1 MKLRIRGNTIR
12 LRLSQSEVIEL
23 STGQSIVESTTFPS
37 ESSASFS
44 YSLSSDYALSSI
56 HASFENGCI
65 SVQLPELIVKDWAES
80 ENVGL
85 HYSLDTSKGPLSILI
100 EKDFACLTDRVNED
114 DSDAFPNPN
123 TSC

>member
-44 YSLSSDYALSSI
+44 YSLSSDSALSSI

-65 SVQLPELIVKDWAES
+65 SVQLPELIVKD
-80 ENVGL
+80 
-85 HYSLDTSKGPLSILI
+85 
-100 EKDFACLTDRVNED
+100 
-114 DSDAFPNPN
+114 
-123 TSC
+123 